1 METSDN
7 PHWDIQ
13 QLALSVVAVIVTH
26 TNILVNSNDFYVQ
39 VQRSSCWMSAGY
51 CSYCPSL
58 YTQKALATN
67 QKLMKNI
74 SYQTV
79 HCQFQI
85 QMCDNKPLL
94 FGKTNLLHLLN
105 LDLFQCFNTLLMSMS
120 YSVRLL
126 CMVVYTT
133 AVLSMITE

>member
-26 TNILVNSNDFYVQ
+26 TNILVNPNDFYVR
-39 VQRSSCWMSAGY
+39 VQRSSCWISAGY
-51 CSYCPSL
+51 CSYSPSL
-58 YTQKALATN
+58 YTQQALATN
-67 QKLMKNI
+67 QKLILKNI

-85 QMCDNKPLL
+85 QMC
-94 FGKTNLLHLLN
+94 
-105 LDLFQCFNTLLMSMS
+105 
-120 YSVRLL
+120 
-126 CMVVYTT
+126 
-133 AVLSMITE
+133 